1 MNNSNLEVQ
10 FAAPGNLNLAEE
22 ILKLSDEVDNL
33 QKQITILEPLLRKAE
48 LTNNLSELKV
58 LQKSKIGLIREINIK
73 ELQKQQFIVQENDN
87 SLFGKS
93 RVCIQSYINDNEKMV
108 ENLHCTLLKF
118 KNFLMKIPTSLKPVG
133 LLLEDLVNF
142 TGYTNI

>member
-22 ILKLSDEVDNL
+22 IPKLSDEVDNL

-73 ELQKQQFIVQENDN
+73 NYRNNN
-87 SLFGKS
+87 SLFRKTITVCLGNLEYASNLISMIMKKWS
-93 RVCIQSYINDNEKMV
+93 RIYIV
-108 ENLHCTLLKF
+108 H
-118 KNFLMKIPTSLKPVG
+118 
-133 LLLEDLVNF
+133 
-142 TGYTNI
+142 Y

>member
-1 MNNSNLEVQ
+1 MQ

-22 ILKLSDEVDNL
+22 IPKLSDEVDNL
-33 QKQITILEPLLRKAE
+33 QKQITILEPLRKAE

-87 SLFGKS
+87 SLFGKYASNLISMIMKKWS
-93 RVCIQSYINDNEKMV
+93 RI
-108 ENLHCTLLKF
+108 CTLLKF
-118 KNFLMKIPTSLKPVG
+118 KIFLMKIPTSLKPVG
-133 LLLEDLVNF
+133 LLLEDLVNLRA
-142 TGYTNI
+142 TNI